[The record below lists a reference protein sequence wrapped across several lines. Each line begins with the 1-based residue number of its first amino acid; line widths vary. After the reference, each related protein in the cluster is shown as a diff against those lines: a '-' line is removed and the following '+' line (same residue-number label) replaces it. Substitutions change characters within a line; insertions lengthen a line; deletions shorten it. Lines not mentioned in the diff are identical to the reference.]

1 MDWEPSLNK
10 RRAKWVPKGELD
22 RRMKENRCRRCG
34 ASGHFI
40 NRCPYDPPSPPT
52 KLPKAAS
59 AKVVEPELEA
69 EEVMSEDQGKE

>member
-1 MDWEPSLNK
+1 
-10 RRAKWVPKGELD
+10 
-22 RRMKENRCRRCG
+22 MKENRWRRCG